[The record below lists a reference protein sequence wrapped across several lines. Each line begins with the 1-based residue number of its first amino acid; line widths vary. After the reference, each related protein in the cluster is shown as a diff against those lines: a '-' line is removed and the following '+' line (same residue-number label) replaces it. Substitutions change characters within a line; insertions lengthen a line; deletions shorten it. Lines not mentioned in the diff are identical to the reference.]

1 MPLLSRAGFC
11 HCSREQ
17 ESATAIASE
26 IMPQLS
32 RAEFRHSYRE
42 LDNATALGARICH
55 RLTAIVKTGILP
67 QFRFSATAIACK
79 ILPQLLRM
87 R

>member
-42 LDNATALGARICH
+42 LDNATALGSKNLSQAHSYCQDRDSATVQGLCH
-55 RLTAIVKTGILP
+55 RYCT
-67 QFRFSATAIACK
+67 
-79 ILPQLLRM
+79 
-87 R
+87 